1 MFQEPG
7 APVVSGPK
15 KKIEKPEESEKRF
28 DPVLL
33 EKLEGLSPAQ
43 LAEIAKLANMKLIE
57 KVGKKPAKQMLKNN
71 SSVDSRFR
79 TENEA
84 DKEAFESLEK
94 QGVISYSPEDLMLVD
109 IEKLKELASLP
120 VKEKETFKKSLGP
133 AYRYDIFGG
142 TNFSK
147 TLVFLFE
154 NKKVISKE
162 DYANGEREEKDLFY
176 LPKNKEE
183 ALDIE
188 KIQNSQFYLLLSDLV
203 KIKKF
208 DDADF
213 GKIPSSKKDPKNGLD
228 YREALLAVL
237 IYHPKYGA
245 GYRDEKNGKLYIK
258 RSDRGM
264 EYGKISADYL
274 MNKYG
279 AMGSNGIYGKSLANP
294 RVFVREKLPNL
305 FSGKMLLPDDFEIHT
320 ETETAENNFVSKDL
334 RDRGQVMFYNVHHT
348 VGNKFFT
355 KDKRFEVCQLCPGVG
370 GVTEKKDNQKKI
382 VATFNIFKKEDI
394 KKTKGGYSMAG
405 IKMTRPIDI
414 ERFSQKQKNES
425 EEEFRERIK
434 KGNPV
439 EFLMGEENFEEYL
452 RVREKISKEADFN
465 LNKLPI
471 EKQKSI
477 VELMQEFKGGEK
489 ETRFLEFIK
498 EYKGDGL
505 KTILALGTDQ
515 LRQEEILKIG
525 EIDPKLAWPIFLK
538 FNKIVDL
545 IKNIKSEM
553 EHFLQGHSQ
562 YSKEQV
568 EKTLLN
574 YLKTVNDFV
583 HEFSELSKMKK
594 ADIWKHREVDIIRRI
609 DSFSEDVV
617 LWAEIFHVMRKEQ
630 ILNEDIGIAVSPS
643 NVSGA
648 KEKLKEHMQKNLEFF
663 SGQRDVLAGTEIEKN
678 RQLLGQ
684 IIAGYREN
692 YITERPKLAE
702 ALVESYLKKINDPAE
717 SQLIKI
723 YMLQVEGKV
732 VAHCRF
738 DGEKDERVYFGSAF
752 VTKYGR
758 GKSIG
763 GYFLTGA
770 LNAMGEEHRL
780 HADCVPGEEISSYYV
795 SKQGFVVDKI
805 VEDYDKFNEP
815 FIFHISREK
824 TADIKKTYYQS
835 ISREQIMKDYETNNF
850 SEKDGRIILRY
861 PIQKKV
867 SLEMYPAEMKKRLT
881 ELINEKGYVMT
892 GYFSVANN
900 NSEKEKIVYCALELL
915 DKSGTTSTV
924 GDDASGESS
933 ENALE

>member
-1 MFQEPG
+1 M
-7 APVVSGPK
+7 
-15 KKIEKPEESEKRF
+15 
-28 DPVLL
+28 L

-245 GYRDEKNGKLYIK
+245 GYRDEKDGKLYIK
-258 RSDRGM
+258 RNDRGM
-264 EYGKISADYL
+264 EYGKISAEYIL
-274 MNKYG
+274 KTYSP
-279 AMGSNGIYGKSLANP
+279 MGHPTKSKGGSLHHGRAFMQN
-294 RVFVREKLPNL
+294 VLPNL
-305 FSGKMLLPDDFEIHT
+305 ISSELLLPGDFGFNMGSIISEGRFLFDKVIGKYGDT
-320 ETETAENNFVSKDL
+320 TFNGVSHITGRK
-334 RDRGQVMFYNVHHT
+334 NK
-348 VGNKFFT
+348 GNI
-355 KDKRFEVCQLCPGVG
+355 VCQIEPNLGLIMG
-370 GVTEKKDNQKKI
+370 KFENEKKKVI
-382 VATFNIFKKEDI
+382 SVFNIFEKEDVEKTVSGYPVAGI
-394 KKTKGGYSMAG
+394 KKTN
-405 IKMTRPIDI
+405 PVDL

-477 VELMQEFKGGEK
+477 VELMQEFKDGEN
-489 ETRFLEFIK
+489 EARFLEFIK

-738 DGEKDERVYFGSAF
+738 DGEKDEQVYFGSAF

-824 TADIKKTYYQS
+824 TADIKKTHYQS
-835 ISREQIMKDYETNNF
+835 ISRGQIMKDYETNNF

-867 SLEMYPAEMKKRLT
+867 SLEMYPAEMKNRLT

-892 GYFSVANN
+892 GYFSVASN